1 MKVKIDLTA
10 WSYSAPCGAVVYE
23 NDEVIDSEYCDDV
36 EEFKMFLKKHKD
48 SIDVTTDLVFE
59 IKATDV
65 VYVSET
71 VKEINDYF
79 ETLV

>member
-1 MKVKIDLTA
+1 
-10 WSYSAPCGAVVYE
+10 
-23 NDEVIDSEYCDDV
+23 
-36 EEFKMFLKKHKD
+36 MFLKKHKD

-65 VYVSET
+65 DYVSET